1 MSSVSRK
8 EWFRYGFSVFSY
20 WLLILVFSGAL
31 VAAGAWV
38 VSEQL
43 GAIGTDREG
52 GLAALGGFL
61 AVVGV
66 LVFGAGQAGLAYKL
80 VADGVERGMPAGVSG
95 TGSTS
100 ESGADE
106 RSLPTAVDATE
117 GDDGATV
124 ADEPAT
130 EPSEPD
136 TTEPG
141 PADGRSS
148 RESEQVGAVDGST
161 LSEADSEASTA
172 PGDAATGG
180 GPNDVATRN
189 EPAQSGDQVGTDS
202 SGGETPPTRS
212 TGGQHA
218 SGSSAVPS
226 GADESPE
233 GESESAAENGERA
246 QSDDSPV
253 DVASESE
260 IAEEL
265 GFGEEAGGQ
274 EPVEEPPADDP
285 ADPLSPGPVADD
297 DDPLAPDS
305 DFTPQDSSRE
315 GDEGSAAS
323 EQAGPEPAEET
334 TEEAGPPD
342 DRPDP
347 GAASDGASDAQP
359 VAERPTDIEPAD
371 DSPDETPPD
380 DPFVD
385 ATSIDSVDDES
396 SPNTDESVDADR
408 EDGPDWTTGDGHM
421 DSPNSPEE

>member
-8 EWFRYGFSVFSY
+8 EGFRYGFYVFSY

-61 AVVGV
+61 AFVGV

-106 RSLPTAVDATE
+106 RSQPTAVDATE

-124 ADEPAT
+124 ADEPATEPSEPNTTAT

-172 PGDAATGG
+172 PGDAATG
-180 GPNDVATRN
+180 
-189 EPAQSGDQVGTDS
+189 
-202 SGGETPPTRS
+202 
-212 TGGQHA
+212 GGQHA

-408 EDGPDWTTGDGHM
+408 ADGPDWTTGDGHM
-421 DSPNSPEE
+421 GSPNSPEE